1 MHSGPEVSGC
11 KPVLVTFEE
20 YRDRDEVLR
29 KANTLK
35 GSGLSVTED
44 MSRRVREARTELRK
58 FMRDLKKSNPA
69 ATCHV
74 QYDKLFVNHRCY
86 VWSESQAKV
95 VEFSQA
101 DQSRPSSRSSSPVKP
116 RRLSGNNG
124 NNNGSLSRAGS
135 RQEPNIEIKTGS
147 DISPSSASVSRPG
160 TRTTRT
166 RGSGNLRRR
175 SGNRKS

>member
-11 KPVLVTFEE
+11 KPVLVTYEE
-20 YRDRDEVLR
+20 YKDRDEVLR
-29 KANTLK
+29 KSNTLK

-58 FMRDLKKSNPA
+58 FMRELKKTNPA

-86 VWSESQAKV
+86 VWSESQARV

-101 DQSRPSSRSSSPVKP
+101 DQSRPSSRAASPVKP
-116 RRLSGNNG
+116 GRLSGNNG

-135 RQEPNIEIKTGS
+135 RQAANIYTTRELICFC
-147 DISPSSASVSRPG
+147 SASV
-160 TRTTRT
+160 
-166 RGSGNLRRR
+166 
-175 SGNRKS
+175 

>member
-1 MHSGPEVSGC
+1 MHSGPEVGGC

-29 KANTLK
+29 KSNTLK

-86 VWSESQAKV
+86 VWSESQARV

-101 DQSRPSSRSSSPVKP
+101 DQSRPASRSSSPVKP
-116 RRLSGNNG
+116 RKLSGNNG
-124 NNNGSLSRAGS
+124 NNNGSQSLSRAGS
-135 RQEPNIEIKTGS
+135 RQGSNIPTC
-147 DISPSSASVSRPG
+147 RLW
-160 TRTTRT
+160 T
-166 RGSGNLRRR
+166 
-175 SGNRKS
+175 

>member
-20 YRDRDEVLR
+20 YKDRDEVLR
-29 KANTLK
+29 KSNTLK

-58 FMRDLKKSNPA
+58 FMRELKKSNPA

-86 VWSESQAKV
+86 VWSESQARV

-101 DQSRPSSRSSSPVKP
+101 DQSRPSSRAASPVKP
-116 RRLSGNNG
+116 GRLSGNNG

-135 RQEPNIEIKTGS
+135 RQAANI
-147 DISPSSASVSRPG
+147 
-160 TRTTRT
+160 
-166 RGSGNLRRR
+166 
-175 SGNRKS
+175 

>member
-1 MHSGPEVSGC
+1 MHTGPEVGGC
-11 KPVLVTFEE
+11 KPVLVTYEE

-29 KANTLK
+29 KSNMLK

-58 FMRDLKKSNPA
+58 FMRELKKSNPA

-86 VWSESQAKV
+86 VWSESQARV

-101 DQSRPSSRSSSPVKP
+101 DQSRPSSRAASPVKP
-116 RRLSGNNG
+116 GRLSGNNG
-124 NNNGSLSRAGS
+124 NNNGNLSRAGS
-135 RQEPNIEIKTGS
+135 RQAANIYTTRELICFC
-147 DISPSSASVSRPG
+147 SASV
-160 TRTTRT
+160 
-166 RGSGNLRRR
+166 
-175 SGNRKS
+175 

>member
-29 KANTLK
+29 KANMLK

-58 FMRDLKKSNPA
+58 FMRELKKTNPA
-69 ATCHV
+69 ATCHI

-101 DQSRPSSRSSSPVKP
+101 DQSRSEWSTALARHSDGG
-116 RRLSGNNG
+116 RRIMVL
-124 NNNGSLSRAGS
+124 L
-135 RQEPNIEIKTGS
+135 RQFSYAIKTQ
-147 DISPSSASVSRPG
+147 IKAPKAPC
-160 TRTTRT
+160 
-166 RGSGNLRRR
+166 
-175 SGNRKS
+175 